1 MFNFYLF
8 SSADFFIWFGVVYV
22 LYLALG
28 HKWQNR
34 LLLVASY
41 LFYASWDWRFLSL
54 LLISTIVDYC
64 AGLTISGAKTQKVR
78 KAALLISVGTN
89 LGILAGFKY
98 FNFFADSLRE
108 LLGVIGWEM
117 SPFMINVILPVGISF
132 YTFQTMSYT
141 IDIYRKKFVPTRN
154 IVDFALFVSFF
165 PQLVAGPIERAK
177 RLLPQ
182 IQRRRKITNEK
193 VSRGVYLIV
202 WGLFKKVVVA
212 DSLATLID
220 PVFSAPGP
228 YSGIVVLMAVYAFAW
243 QIYADFSGYSD
254 MARGLAYLLGFRLM
268 VNFRIPY
275 AAANPREFWQRW
287 HISLSTWLRDYLYIP
302 LGGNRR
308 GKVRTLINLMV
319 TMLLGGLWHGAAWTF
334 VIWGAYH
341 GVWLVLHKLYRNLTK
356 GIRGWSGYWGI
367 IWRGLAIFMT
377 WHGVCVGWLFFRAES
392 LGQAMAM
399 MRAVPLSFVATV
411 NIMPIVGTGVFIVA
425 LVAMVQ
431 AMQLSSGQLLFVL
444 RLKGLGRAMFWLMVV
459 FVTIY
464 VSVFTKSVGNQP
476 FIYFQF

>member
-1 MFNFYLF
+1 
-8 SSADFFIWFGVVYV
+8 
-22 LYLALG
+22 
-28 HKWQNR
+28 
-34 LLLVASY
+34 
-41 LFYASWDWRFLSL
+41 
-54 LLISTIVDYC
+54 
-64 AGLTISGAKTQKVR
+64 
-78 KAALLISVGTN
+78 
-89 LGILAGFKY
+89 
-98 FNFFADSLRE
+98 
-108 LLGVIGWEM
+108 
-117 SPFMINVILPVGISF
+117 
-132 YTFQTMSYT
+132 
-141 IDIYRKKFVPTRN
+141 
-154 IVDFALFVSFF
+154 
-165 PQLVAGPIERAK
+165 VAGPIERAK